1 VQQPRPLKQE
11 IERCD
16 APAAARRFITA
27 APRLELGDL
36 GRRQHPF
43 VGAFRVLDVV
53 TRAGPIRW
61 RGPLGTTGYG
71 AQPTP
76 SATTAFSRLPPFI
89 GSILR
94 AAKGLFDPF
103 ATPAG
108 NDRYLRIPAV
118 RLLVLRTEISTM
130 PFARP
135 PVEPALRGLS
145 DRSPM

>member
-1 VQQPRPLKQE
+1 MQQPSPLKQE

-27 APRLELGDL
+27 APRLEFGDP

-43 VGAFRVLDVV
+43 VGGVSCVVDVV
-53 TRAGPIRW
+53 TRALPIRR

-94 AAKGLFDPF
+94 AAKGRLDPF
-103 ATPAG
+103 AAPFG
-108 NDRYLRIPAV
+108 YDRYV
-118 RLLVLRTEISTM
+118 RRLCENV
-130 PFARP
+130 
-135 PVEPALRGLS
+135 G
-145 DRSPM
+145 